1 MIMDKE
7 TFEWLEFGSN
17 NKEEKMSLNLKVVKM
32 SGFVNLTQRAEGNAG
47 FDLYATEEGILAPNE
62 RVAVPVGISTSFSPE
77 YYMRV
82 APRSGLA
89 AKNGINVLAGVIDS
103 SYRGEWKV
111 ILHNTSTLYF
121 DWNVGDRIAQAIPEK
136 ISTDQFEFV
145 ESLSETDR
153 GSGGFGSS
161 GR

>member
-1 MIMDKE
+1 
-7 TFEWLEFGSN
+7 
-17 NKEEKMSLNLKVVKM
+17 MSLNFKVIKM
-32 SGFVNLTQRAEGNAG
+32 PGFVNLQQRADGNAG
-47 FDLYATEEGILAPNE
+47 FDLYATEEGILAPGE
-62 RVAVPVGISTSFSPE
+62 RIAVPLGIATSFNPE

-121 DWNVGDRIAQAIPEK
+121 DWNIGDRIAQAIPEK
-136 ISTDQFEFV
+136 ISTEEFTFV
-145 ESLSETDR
+145 ERLNETER
-153 GSGGFGSS
+153 GEGGFGST
-161 GR
+161 GT

>member
-1 MIMDKE
+1 
-7 TFEWLEFGSN
+7 
-17 NKEEKMSLNLKVVKM
+17 MSLNLKVIKM
-32 SGFVNLTQRAEGNAG
+32 NGFINLTQRAEGNAG
-47 FDLYATEEGILAPNE
+47 FDLYATEEGSIGPGE
-62 RVAVPVGISTSFSPE
+62 RAIVPVGICTSFSPE
-77 YYMRV
+77 YYMRI

-89 AKNGINVLAGVIDS
+89 AKAGINVLAGVVDS

-111 ILHNTSTLYF
+111 ILHNTSKLHF
-121 DWNVGDRIAQAIPEK
+121 DWEIGDRVAQAIPEK

-153 GSGGFGSS
+153 GSGGFGST

>member
-1 MIMDKE
+1 
-7 TFEWLEFGSN
+7 
-17 NKEEKMSLNLKVVKM
+17 MSLNLKVIKM
-32 SGFVNLTQRAEGNAG
+32 NGFINLTQRAEGNAG
-47 FDLYATEEGILAPNE
+47 FDLYATEEGSIGPGE
-62 RVAVPVGISTSFSPE
+62 RAIVPVGICTSFSPE
-77 YYMRV
+77 YYMRI

-89 AKNGINVLAGVIDS
+89 AKAGINVLAGVVDS

-111 ILHNTSTLYF
+111 ILHNTSKLHF
-121 DWNVGDRIAQAIPEK
+121 DWEIGDRVAQAIPEK

-153 GSGGFGSS
+153 GNGGFGST

>member
-1 MIMDKE
+1 M
-7 TFEWLEFGSN
+7 N
-17 NKEEKMSLNLKVVKM
+17 
-32 SGFVNLTQRAEGNAG
+32 GFINLTQRAEGNAG
-47 FDLYATEEGILAPNE
+47 FDLYATEEGSIGPGE
-62 RVAVPVGISTSFSPE
+62 RAIVPVGICTSFSPE
-77 YYMRV
+77 YYMRI

-89 AKNGINVLAGVIDS
+89 AKAGINVLAGVVDS

-111 ILHNTSTLYF
+111 ILHNTSKLHF
-121 DWNVGDRIAQAIPEK
+121 DWEIGDRVAQAIPEK

-153 GSGGFGSS
+153 GSGGFGST

>member
-1 MIMDKE
+1 MMMDKE
-7 TFEWLEFGSN
+7 TLEWLEFGFN

-47 FDLYATEEGILAPNE
+47 FDLYATEEGVLAPGE
-62 RVAVPVGISTSFSPE
+62 RVVVPVGISTSFSPE

-89 AKNGINVLAGVIDS
+89 AKNGIDVLAGVIDS

-121 DWNVGDRIAQAIPEK
+121 DWNVGDRVAQAIPEK

-145 ESLSETDR
+145 ESLSESDR
-153 GSGGFGSS
+153 GNGGFGSS

>member
-1 MIMDKE
+1 
-7 TFEWLEFGSN
+7 
-17 NKEEKMSLNLKVVKM
+17 MSLNLKVIKM
-32 SGFVNLTQRAEGNAG
+32 NGFINLTQRAEGNAG
-47 FDLYATEEGILAPNE
+47 FDLYATEEGSIGPGE
-62 RVAVPVGISTSFSPE
+62 RAIVPVGICTSFSPE
-77 YYMRV
+77 YYMRI

-89 AKNGINVLAGVIDS
+89 AKAGINVLAGVVDS

-111 ILHNTSTLYF
+111 ILHNTSNLHF
-121 DWNVGDRIAQAIPEK
+121 DWEIGDRVAQAIPEK

-153 GSGGFGSS
+153 GNGGFGST

>member
-1 MIMDKE
+1 
-7 TFEWLEFGSN
+7 
-17 NKEEKMSLNLKVVKM
+17 MSLNLKVIKM
-32 SGFVNLTQRAEGNAG
+32 SGFVNFMQRSEGNAG
-47 FDLYATEEGILAPNE
+47 FDLYATEDGTIAPGE
-62 RVAVPVGISTSFSPE
+62 RAIVPVGICTSFNPE

-89 AKNGINVLAGVIDS
+89 VKSGINVLAGVIDS

-111 ILHNTSTLYF
+111 VLHNTS
-121 DWNVGDRIAQAIPEK
+121 NVYYHYDINDRVAQAIPEK

-153 GSGGFGSS
+153 GSGGFGST